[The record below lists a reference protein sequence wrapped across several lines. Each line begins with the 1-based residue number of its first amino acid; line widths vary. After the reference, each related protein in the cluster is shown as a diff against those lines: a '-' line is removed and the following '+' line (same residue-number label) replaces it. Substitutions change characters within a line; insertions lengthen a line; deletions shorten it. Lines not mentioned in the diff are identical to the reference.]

1 MAYLFDF
8 KQKLQDFLVDEK
20 LPFILKDEGVFLYIH
35 IEKEKKT
42 TMEIVDFL
50 LKTYKLPKNAIGF
63 AGLKDK
69 HGITRQWFSFDADIV
84 SRILRTKKFEK
95 LLSIWLSWVCKVLK
109 TGWYNQ
115 KLTTKDDLHNG
126 FVIRLRSKK
135 HKLSEQE
142 REIVEWVLKD
152 SLAMPSFPNYF
163 GEQRF
168 GVNGRNIYEGQRIL
182 NGYDKSITGFDRI
195 FKLQAYTSDLF
206 NQILERRI
214 SQGKAPIDGDLLLI
228 NKKIYLYYQ
237 DEIYLQSDRHQKGKF
252 FIFTKFTSPQDFNSK
267 VPYQIILPVLGF
279 NSLIPHHEMFF
290 GKWMYNFMKKNSITP
305 ENWKIYE
312 ELKIFWTLRT
322 MQMSLKNPTWKWM
335 DDDIILKFELEAG
348 SYASVVVDQL
358 LKTIKTKLD
367 KIRLA
372 KPVSSDPVILPQHRQ
387 TKKAKPHR
395 KWKSK
400 PKDKKVAK
408 V

>member
-1 MAYLFDF
+1 MA
-8 KQKLQDFLVDEK
+8 
-20 LPFILKDEGVFLYIH
+20 
-35 IEKEKKT
+35 T
-42 TMEIVDFL
+42 
-50 LKTYKLPKNAIGF
+50 
-63 AGLKDK
+63 
-69 HGITRQWFSFDADIV
+69 
-84 SRILRTKKFEK
+84 
-95 LLSIWLSWVCKVLK
+95 
-109 TGWYNQ
+109 
-115 KLTTKDDLHNG
+115 
-126 FVIRLRSKK
+126 
-135 HKLSEQE
+135 
-142 REIVEWVLKD
+142 
-152 SLAMPSFPNYF
+152 PSFPNYF

-312 ELKIFWTLRT
+312 ELKIF
-322 MQMSLKNPTWKWM
+322 
-335 DDDIILKFELEAG
+335 
-348 SYASVVVDQL
+348 
-358 LKTIKTKLD
+358 
-367 KIRLA
+367 
-372 KPVSSDPVILPQHRQ
+372 
-387 TKKAKPHR
+387 
-395 KWKSK
+395 
-400 PKDKKVAK
+400 
-408 V
+408 